1 MYSIPDYY
9 DFDPT
14 SILGFMYCLLFGIMF
29 GDLGQGFVLFL
40 VGYLLNKKKNNNLLA
55 IISRIDLFSSMF
67 FGFLYGSVFVMR
79 NS

>member
-40 VGYLLNKKKNNNLLA
+40 VGYLLNKRKITYSQLFLVSVYSLYVFLVSYMVQFLA
-55 IISRIDLFSSMF
+55 
-67 FGFLYGSVFVMR
+67 MR